1 MLLGLVLLVSGCSD
15 PTGPEEAR
23 LTAAREGVVKSMAF
37 DVALSDPTALSLDPI
52 RDAIDD
58 AVTSVTSHVALMA
71 P

>member
-1 MLLGLVLLVSGCSD
+1 VF
-15 PTGPEEAR
+15 
-23 LTAAREGVVKSMAF
+23 TAALGYPTT
-37 DVALSDPTALSLDPI
+37 LSRDPI